1 MKLNFFVFSPPVK
14 KLIIIMSFVFTA
26 GIVISYFYYGR
37 INSAEDPRIVH
48 IKEMHKTYD
57 RIVRDNEIGNAVA
70 LLDSMDM
77 EFAKIR
83 HYSDSFERGVINTD
97 IAAAHINSALYLT
110 TDEDTKLS
118 FLEKAE
124 ERLRLSLGY
133 YDRWKMEYSVLDSA
147 SLYNKISDE
156 FSDINSAHI
165 ERIVDKRMSDIRNAL
180 SESGRRYSVT
190 YTNLGIIMRHKL
202 NQDSAAL
209 LYKKALELWDD
220 NHIARSNLNVL
231 LGGKPVKKGI
241 LETVFPTEKK

>member
-1 MKLNFFVFSPPVK
+1 MKSNFFVFSPPVK

-48 IKEMHKTYD
+48 IKEMHRTYD
-57 RIVRDNEIGNAVA
+57 RMVRDNEIVNAVA
-70 LLDSMDM
+70 LLDSMDR
-77 EFAKIR
+77 EFAKIE

-133 YDRWKMEYSVLDSA
+133 YDRWGMEYSSADSA
-147 SLYNKISDE
+147 ALFNKISSE
-156 FSDINSAHI
+156 FSDIHSAHI
-165 ERIVDKRMSDIRNAL
+165 ERIVEKRISDVRTAV
-180 SESGRRYSVT
+180 SESGRRYSVA
-190 YTNLGIIMRHKL
+190 YTNLGIVMRHKL
-202 NQDSAAL
+202 HLDSAAL
-209 LYKKALELWDD
+209 FYKRAIELWDD

-231 LGGKPVKKGI
+231 LGGKPVKKGF
-241 LETVFPTEKK
+241 LETVFPPEKK